1 MQSVC
6 EIYDDNIFTEP
17 AAHDDSAFVEEE
29 LKRVEDEL
37 GSQLQLM
44 HTDNPHHKPEIHDD
58 TPVET
63 ELKLT

>member
-17 AAHDDSAFVEEE
+17 AAHDDSAFDIVEEE

-37 GSQLQLM
+37 GSQL
-44 HTDNPHHKPEIHDD
+44 
-58 TPVET
+58 
-63 ELKLT
+63 

>member
-37 GSQLQLM
+37 GSQL
-44 HTDNPHHKPEIHDD
+44 
-58 TPVET
+58 
-63 ELKLT
+63 